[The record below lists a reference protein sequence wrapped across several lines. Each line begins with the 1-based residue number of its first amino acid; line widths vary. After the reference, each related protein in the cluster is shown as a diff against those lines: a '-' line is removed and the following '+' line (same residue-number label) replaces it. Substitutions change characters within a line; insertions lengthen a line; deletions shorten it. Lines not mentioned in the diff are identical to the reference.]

1 MGRIWAGGPIVNL
14 HHHFL
19 HFAYLTLGRPALE
32 VITCAVNPYLPLGRQ
47 LAAKRRGSEMS
58 SSSKEAILAAARRT
72 AQADGYSGL
81 KFRDL
86 ADEVGIKA
94 ASIYHHFPSK
104 ADLGAAVARR
114 YWEDTAANL
123 ESLLAETSNPGRCL
137 RRYPDVFRKS
147 LESDNRMCL
156 CSFMAAEYDDLPEAV
171 KQEVQTFADVNVAWL
186 SKVLIAAAVV
196 NSGESEQRARA
207 IFAAVAGA
215 QLMARS
221 RSDISLYDALID
233 SYRVAGLL
241 PA

>member
-1 MGRIWAGGPIVNL
+1 
-14 HHHFL
+14 
-19 HFAYLTLGRPALE
+19 
-32 VITCAVNPYLPLGRQ
+32 
-47 LAAKRRGSEMS
+47 MS
-58 SSSKEAILAAARRT
+58 LSSKEAILAAARRN
-72 AQADGYSGL
+72 AQAHGYGGL
-81 KFRDL
+81 NFRDL

-114 YWEDTAANL
+114 YWEDTAAEL
-123 ESLLAETSNPGRCL
+123 ESMLAETSDPFRCL
-137 RRYPDVFRKS
+137 QQYPDIFRKS

-171 KQEVQTFADVNVAWL
+171 KKEVQTFADVNVAWL
-186 SKVLIAAAVV
+186 SKVLSAAAVV
-196 NSGESEQRARA
+196 DSRESEQRARA

-221 RSDISLYDALID
+221 RSDISLFDSLIE

-241 PA
+241 PEQTVQSSISSDLAKRRTSHS